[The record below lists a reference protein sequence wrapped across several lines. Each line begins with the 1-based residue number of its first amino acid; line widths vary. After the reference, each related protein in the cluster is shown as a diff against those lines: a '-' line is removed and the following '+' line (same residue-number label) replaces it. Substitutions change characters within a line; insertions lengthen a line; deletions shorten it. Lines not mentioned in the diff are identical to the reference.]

1 MRISDS
7 IARLGAIAALAAAVS
22 LPALAQGRFSG
33 PGWYQI
39 TNEKTNQSL
48 TLAGDGRL
56 VQAPARGGEDQAW
69 VFEQTQNGFF
79 FIRSAR
85 NGSALEPTAGQNSSP
100 VLAAPF
106 HGGQSQQWRIE
117 NARNGNAMIVNSYGR
132 TLDIPEGSGRPG
144 LAVQIFDRT
153 GDNNQR
159 FVIAPMRGNFGGGW
173 RGAQGGS
180 QGGPQGGPPR
190 EAERGRGQGRSG
202 EVVRCSSENNRRTYC
217 EADTRGGVLLLKQLE
232 GRACRLNETWGFD
245 AKGIW
250 VDRGCRGEFQVN
262 RR

>member
-7 IARLGAIAALAAAVS
+7 LARLAAVAALAAAVS
-22 LPALAQGRFSG
+22 IPALAQGRFAG

-48 TLAGDGRL
+48 TLAPDGRG
-56 VQAPARGGEDQAW
+56 VIQAPARGGEEQAW
-69 VFEQTQNGFF
+69 VFEQAQNGFF

-85 NGSALEPTAGQNSSP
+85 NGFALEPTAAQNSSP

-106 HGGQSQQWRIE
+106 RGGPSQQWRIE
-117 NARNGNAMIVNSYGR
+117 NARNGNAMVVNFYGR

-144 LAVQIFDRT
+144 LAVQIYDRN

-159 FVIAPMRGNFGGGW
+159 FVIAPMRGSFGGAW
-173 RGAQGGS
+173 RGP
-180 QGGPQGGPPR
+180 QGGPQGGPQSQGR
-190 EAERGRGQGRSG
+190 GRGRGQERGG
-202 EVVRCSSENNRRTYC
+202 EVVRCSSENGRRTFC
-217 EADTRGGVLLLKQLE
+217 EADTRGGVLLLRQLE

-250 VDRGCRGEFQVN
+250 VDRGCRGEFQIT